1 MRQQDAYDRSNAQL
15 SGAFKYPILKNE
27 DAVTLVMLIDECV
40 YKALKTLDHTTDF
53 VRRQYG
59 ILTVDALFK
68 GTEKSY
74 SSISDYGLFLAL
86 PILTDENWL
95 DIVRNDLIV
104 YRGHWIRV
112 LGMFIKKYEAYLQYV
127 CTCDSKAAS
136 AIEDELD
143 ASPNSLYGA
152 IMDTRYLLDRITGI
166 LERMVRPYLRKVVSL
181 ARTFARYPGAFE
193 ENYQNGYHG
202 VLLAIGRYDVRIGA
216 FAYMVEM
223 WIKSKMITGVT
234 SASNSMTMPNR
245 IWKHKKIL
253 DRYPNLE
260 VDDIAKREHI
270 DPALLQSSMQLLKS
284 RNAMPL
290 IEENDENSES
300 LECYHDTQADREHD
314 LALIRQQLETYSKNL
329 KVRDRIILSIAFDV
343 DMNIDEI
350 DQNEIDRE
358 AARQLYASRL
368 LSV

>member
-15 SGAFKYPILKNE
+15 YGAFKYPILRNE
-27 DAVTLVMLIDECV
+27 DAVMLVGLIDECI
-40 YKALKTLDHTTDF
+40 YKVLKTLDGTTDF
-53 VRRQYG
+53 IRRQYAV
-59 ILTVDALFK
+59 LAVDALFK

-74 SSISDYGLFLAL
+74 SSISDYGLFRAL
-86 PILTDENWL
+86 PILTEEDWL

-112 LGMFIKKYEAYLQYV
+112 LTAFLKKYEIYLQYV
-127 CTCDSKAAS
+127 CTQDPKAAT
-136 AIEDELD
+136 IEDELD

-152 IMDTRYLLDRITGI
+152 VMEARHQLDRVTGI

-181 ARTFARYPGAFE
+181 ARTFARFPGAFE

-216 FAYMVEM
+216 FAFMVEM

-234 SASNSMTMPNR
+234 SASNSMTMPTR

-253 DRYPNLE
+253 DRHPNLE
-260 VDDIAKREHI
+260 VDEIAKLEKI
-270 DPALLQSSMQLLKS
+270 DSNLLQNSMQLLKS

-300 LECYHDTQADREHD
+300 LECYHDTQVDREHD
-314 LALIRQQLETYSKNL
+314 LMLVRQQLETYSKNL
-329 KVRDRIILSIAFDV
+329 RVRDRIILSIAFDV

-350 DQNEIDRE
+350 DQNELDHE
-358 AARQLYASRL
+358 AARQLYSSRL
-368 LSV
+368 MSA